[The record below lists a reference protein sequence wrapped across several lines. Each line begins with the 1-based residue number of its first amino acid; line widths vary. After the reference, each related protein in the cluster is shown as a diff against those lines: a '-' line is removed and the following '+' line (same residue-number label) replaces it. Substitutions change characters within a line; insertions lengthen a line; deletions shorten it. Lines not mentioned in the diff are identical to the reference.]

1 MKVQVLTTVGISN
14 SEMKMQYCR
23 KARKAVDMLVGKTVY
38 LEPGIHE
45 VAEAQAAELVAAG
58 LAVAVDAEPEVAD
71 AEPEV
76 VDAEPEVVDAEPE
89 VVDVEPK
96 KKGKGKKPEALDL
109 GLD

>member
-1 MKVQVLTTVGISN
+1 MKVQVLKTVGISVP
-14 SEMKMQYCR
+14 EKKMQYCR
-23 KARKAVDMLVGKTVY
+23 KERKAVEMLVGKTVY

-45 VAEAQAAELVAAG
+45 VAEAQSVELIEAG
-58 LAVAVDAEPEVAD
+58 LAIA
-71 AEPEV
+71 
-76 VDAEPEVVDAEPE
+76 VDAEPE